1 MLTKLRPY
9 FRFFLEEAD
18 DMFEMYIYTMGGWEY
33 ADQIA
38 ELLKPDGMYFPFRL
52 LVGPMAPQATKAL
65 DIVFGPENVVII
77 LDDSENVSSNHHF
90 IVSFC

>member
-1 MLTKLRPY
+1 
-9 FRFFLEEAD
+9 LEEAN
-18 DMFEMYIYTMGGWEY
+18 DMFEMYIYTMGGQDY

-38 ELLKPDGMYFPFRL
+38 ELLDPDGMYFPFR
-52 LVGPMAPQATKAL
+52 VISGSDGTTSNKKAL
-65 DIVFGPENVVII
+65 DIVFGPEKMMII